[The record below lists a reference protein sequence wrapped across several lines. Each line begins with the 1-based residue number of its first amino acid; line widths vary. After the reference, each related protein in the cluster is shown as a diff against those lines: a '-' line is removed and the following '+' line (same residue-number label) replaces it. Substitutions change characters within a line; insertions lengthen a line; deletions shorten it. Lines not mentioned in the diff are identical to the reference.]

1 MKKVAAVI
9 AALAVLAAGLP
20 ALLGTL
26 AQDRIHSLAETAS
39 SSHYLQVS
47 ITEYRRG
54 WRNSRASLSVAL
66 SEDYRAIFEA
76 PFSQGPGTGDSPQ
89 GVQGLL
95 DRELLLA
102 VELVHGPL
110 LTRDRVGLGLAD
122 AVVRVDPATEGLDGL
137 LALLGAQGPGEGMAR
152 IGIAGV
158 SAFRWAIPPV
168 TFANQDT
175 AGTFASSALVSE
187 GAYHFNRRQLVMRNR
202 MDRLRMSGQDWALEM
217 DDLDISADTASIA
230 AGIWTGT
237 SEMGIGSLVA
247 TGPQGAPAATLNNL
261 RIRSL
266 NATNESGDQ
275 VHVTIEV
282 NADSVEGTIDEEA
295 QIIRDANLNVALR
308 NLDMAAAIAYQD
320 VIFDLAA
327 VDGPAADPDG
337 FLAALQPIVHDFLE
351 AEPEFEYG
359 PLSFAW
365 NGDSVQAAFLL
376 RIDNEMLPA
385 EPMFSLMDTAL
396 WPRLV
401 NVEAELDAGRNVA
414 EWIAMQ
420 ALAGR
425 GGLPAGIPSEVPADI
440 LQAQARGTL
449 ITLVAQG
456 MLEETENGYRFRG
469 SYENGVVEVNG
480 TVIPIGAAAQALF

>member
-20 ALLGTL
+20 ALLGGL
-26 AQDRIHSLAETAS
+26 AQDRIHSLAESAS
-39 SSHYLQVS
+39 TSHYLQVS
-47 ITEYRRG
+47 VTGYQRG

-76 PFSQGPGTGDSPQ
+76 PFSQASGTGDSPQ
-89 GVQGLL
+89 EFQNLP
-95 DRELLLA
+95 DREFQLA

-122 AVVRVDPATEGLDGL
+122 AVIRVDPDTEGLNEL
-137 LALLGAQGPGEGMAR
+137 FVLLGAQGPGEGMAR

-158 SAFRWAIPPV
+158 SAFRWAIPLV

-175 AGTFASSALVSE
+175 AGTFTSSPLVSE
-187 GAYHFNRRQLVMRNR
+187 GTYNLNRRHLVMRNR
-202 MDRLRMSGQDWALEM
+202 MDSIRLSGQVWALEM
-217 DDLDISADTASIA
+217 EDLDISADMTAIA

-237 SEMGIGSLVA
+237 SEMGIGSLAA
-247 TGPQGAPAATLNNL
+247 TGPQEAFAATLDNL

-275 VHVTIEV
+275 LHVTIEV
-282 NADSVEGTIDEEA
+282 NADSVEGAIDEDA
-295 QIIRDANLNVALR
+295 QIIRDVNLNVALR

-327 VDGPAADPDG
+327 MDGPAADPDVI
-337 FLAALQPIVHDFLE
+337 LAELQPIIHDFLE

-365 NGDSVQAAFLL
+365 NGDSVQARILL

-396 WPRLV
+396 WSRLV
-401 NVEAELDAGRNVA
+401 NIEAELDVDRNFA

-420 ALAGR
+420 ALQGR
-425 GGLPAGIPSEVPADI
+425 GGVPAGIPSEMPADI

-449 ITLVAQG
+449 VTLVAQG

-469 SYENGVVEVNG
+469 SFFNGVVEVNG
-480 TVIPIGAAAQALF
+480 TSVPLTLP